1 MKQVDRAISK
11 RAVISKSS
19 RKVYT
24 NNLSRCRSLGS
35 TRKKASL
42 VAKRHSKRKNRRVEK
57 VIAPNQICIYKKQ
70 NQIKMMLFLED
81 LERKVK
87 QAKDNSVCIC
97 FRDSGAI
104 TAGAC
109 ILLLATIDRLK
120 SQYPEVKYTVTYPPL
135 VPYKDQGN
143 NGVPVVSSVLSQVG
157 FFTLLGVGSP
167 KYRKLNTVD
176 CWKVASGESVESVLL
191 GEMLKSLPEDIE
203 KKGDLYRPALE
214 AMCNSVEHGYDQAF
228 CNDNKKDYKKWWCL
242 SAVIDGHLVVIVC
255 DLGVGIPYTLPR
267 TQSESMFKR
276 LSSKIGR
283 AFKSDSDYVHASLF
297 VKKTRTAAEHR
308 GKGGQDLRT
317 IVERTPNSTLQVHS
331 NRGAYTFRTSA
342 DTNKSQEKIYDNDMS
357 IGGTVTGWS
366 IKLTDGIKHD

>member
-1 MKQVDRAISK
+1 MA
-11 RAVISKSS
+11 
-19 RKVYT
+19 
-24 NNLSRCRSLGS
+24 RCRKLGS

-42 VAKRHSKRKNRRVEK
+42 TTIRPSKCKNRRIEK
-57 VIAPNQICIYKKQ
+57 VIAPNLICIYKKQ
-70 NQIKMMLFLED
+70 NQIKVMLFLKE
-81 LERKVK
+81 LEQKVK
-87 QAKDNSVCIC
+87 QAKENTVCIC

-109 ILLLATIDRLK
+109 ILLLATVDRLR
-120 SQYPEVKYTVTYPPL
+120 SQYPDVKFSVTYPPV
-135 VPYKDQGN
+135 VPYQDQGN

-157 FFTLLGVGSP
+157 FFKLLGVDSP

-191 GEMLKSLPEDIE
+191 GEMLQSLPEEIE
-203 KKGDLYRPALE
+203 KKGELYRPALE

-228 CNDNKKDYKKWWCL
+228 CDDKGKDYKKWWCL

-267 TQSESMFKR
+267 TQSESMFRR

-283 AFKSDSDYVHASLF
+283 VFKADSDYVHASLF
-297 VKKTRTAAEHR
+297 VKKTRTAEEHR
-308 GKGGQDLRT
+308 GKGGQDLRA
-317 IVERTPNSTLQVHS
+317 IVECTPNSTLQVHS

-342 DTNKSQEKIYDNDMS
+342 NIEQSQEKIYDNDIS
-357 IGGTVTGWS
+357 IGGTITGWS
-366 IKLTDGIKHD
+366 IKLTDGIKNG